1 MKSSWANYLSQF
13 TGLLV
18 AFVGVGGVYFLPRAW
33 PAFYDVVGMPG
44 V

>member
-1 MKSSWANYLSQF
+1 MKSSWANNLSQF
-13 TGLLV
+13 IGLLV